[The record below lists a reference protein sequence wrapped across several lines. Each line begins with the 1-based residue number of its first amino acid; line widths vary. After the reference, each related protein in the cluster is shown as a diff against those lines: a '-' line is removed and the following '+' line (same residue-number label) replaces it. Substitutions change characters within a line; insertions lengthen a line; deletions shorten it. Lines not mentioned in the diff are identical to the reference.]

1 MHTPEREW
9 LRHRPG
15 DSPPT
20 YTHQRAMQDEIDNLM
35 ADCERAFGPCMLEE
49 CVVSGGERQSLGME
63 LGCYEMMQEFVS
75 EVDSGFYPAQDTIR
89 WAAEAFKK
97 FIESGGKRDLK
108 DLLGVNPGPGKV
120 SPFDFGY
127 SQRTEDAKRETSFD
141 IQVLHK
147 AADLSLEKACK
158 AISEK
163 TDLPEYVNV
172 IGNRYDI
179 PPLGPRRLREYYKV
193 HGPSMRTV
201 YVHIKGG
208 SVTSIAVSEDLSEG
222 DFRDRLRE
230 TEKMCEG
237 TSTTILHGYSAE
249 TLSRLLSTLPPATR
263 SWVESE
269 IKF

>member
-1 MHTPEREW
+1 MV
-9 LRHRPG
+9 
-15 DSPPT
+15 
-20 YTHQRAMQDEIDNLM
+20 
-35 ADCERAFGPCMLEE
+35 DCEKVFGPCTIEE
-49 CVVSGGERQSLGME
+49 ISVFGGERQNLGVE
-63 LGCYEMMQEFVS
+63 LDCYEMMQEFVS

-120 SPFDFGY
+120 SPFDSGY
-127 SQRTEDAKRETSFD
+127 SQKTEDAKRETSFD

-147 AADLSLEKACK
+147 CAGLSLEKACK

-172 IGNRYDI
+172 IGKRYDI

-193 HGPSMRTV
+193 HGPCMRTIH
-201 YVHIKGG
+201 VHIKNK
-208 SVTSIAVSEDLSEG
+208 SVTSIAVAKDLSE
-222 DFRDRLRE
+222 DDLRDRLRE

-237 TSTTILHGYSAE
+237 TNVTILHGYSAE
-249 TLSRLLSTLPPATR
+249 TLNRLLSTLPPATR